1 VFVLREIKLK
11 KYIDMKNIT
20 LISALFVLCFL
31 GIENKTNAQTFN
43 RVGIYDEEH
52 IPARKPI
59 PYYFLH
65 ESDVMW
71 KKRIWRIIDMREK
84 INHPLYFPIV
94 PIEDRMSLAVLSL
107 RAQQGLLD
115 EQTDRVE
122 GVEAPSPRLNPKTE
136 KIPILQLYED
146 EYFKKVLTISDVE
159 AKFGVN
165 PNDPTA
171 PSEVAPEEVLQW
183 LVKEDW
189 FFNKERSRIEVRIIG
204 LGAIR
209 FSVDYSSQTTG
220 QQAQI
225 RMSNPYWI
233 YFPEFRPIMSKYSV
247 FNSKNDA
254 EKRTFDDIFSKRFF
268 NSYIFR
274 ESNVY
279 SDRAI
284 RDYELGLYGLW
295 EGENIK
301 NKLFNMEQ
309 DLWSY

>member
-1 VFVLREIKLK
+1 MFVLREIKLK

-146 EYFKKVLTISDVE
+146 EYFKRYLQSLMLKQ
-159 AKFGVN
+159 N
-165 PNDPTA
+165 
-171 PSEVAPEEVLQW
+171 SESIQMTPLPHLRLLQKKCCNGW
-183 LVKEDW
+183 
-189 FFNKERSRIEVRIIG
+189 
-204 LGAIR
+204 
-209 FSVDYSSQTTG
+209 
-220 QQAQI
+220 
-225 RMSNPYWI
+225 
-233 YFPEFRPIMSKYSV
+233 
-247 FNSKNDA
+247 
-254 EKRTFDDIFSKRFF
+254 
-268 NSYIFR
+268 
-274 ESNVY
+274 
-279 SDRAI
+279 
-284 RDYELGLYGLW
+284 
-295 EGENIK
+295 
-301 NKLFNMEQ
+301 
-309 DLWSY
+309 